1 MATLA
6 GNNGAL
12 MVNGI
17 GVAQVRNFSVEMT
30 ADTIENTAMGT
41 DARTYVKGLSTFSGS
56 ADVYWDTLDW
66 NSSGDMTTFNPT
78 DGSSLVGASGVT
90 AVFYL
95 DLDAS
100 GTNADKSFS
109 GSVIVTGY
117 TVNSSFDGMVEAS
130 ITFQG
135 TAGVSYSA
143 SNVAYTAPV

>member
-1 MATLA
+1 MAVLT

-17 GVAQVRNFSVEMT
+17 GVAAVRNFTVEMT
-30 ADTIENTAMGT
+30 ADTIESTHMGQDT
-41 DARTYVKGLSTFSGS
+41 RRYVKGLSTFSGS

-66 NSSGDMTTFNPT
+66 NSSGDNTTFNPT
-78 DGSSLVGASGVT
+78 DGSSLVGAGGVT

-95 DLDAS
+95 NLDATGS
-100 GTNADKSFS
+100 NVDTSFS

-117 TVNSSFDGMVEAS
+117 TINSSFDGMVEAS

-135 TAGVSYSA
+135 TDAVTYSA
-143 SNVAYTAPV
+143 ANVAYTAPV